1 MGTTPRGYPYPE
13 ASDPPDGSAQMQA
26 LALAIDGDVQTRID
40 GLQVQ
45 AGQDS
50 VTITT
55 GNQDAETAVT
65 FPEGAFPGTPI
76 VVVQGSNRGI
86 ASRSTGAS
94 ATGFTANVRLTAGT
108 AGENITEFVRWI
120 AVWKPVLG

>member
-26 LALAIDGDVQTRID
+26 LALAVDGDVQTRID

-45 AGQDS
+45 AGQET

-55 GNQDAETAVT
+55 GNQDGESAVT
-65 FPEGAFPGTPI
+65 FPE
-76 VVVQGSNRGI
+76 
-86 ASRSTGAS
+86 
-94 ATGFTANVRLTAGT
+94 
-108 AGENITEFVRWI
+108 
-120 AVWKPVLG
+120 